1 MPPGR
6 CTAPHLCATT
16 SWRERGALAAVD
28 VAHRRVACLKG
39 CLMSA
44 GMGPSTA
51 PPLPEAASAL
61 RTFLIADLRG
71 YTRFTQEQGDEA
83 AARLA
88 ARFAALMREGV
99 DAHGGQVRELRGD
112 EALAV
117 FASPRQ
123 AMRAAV
129 AVQASFAE
137 AMAANPGLPLTVGM
151 GLDAGEAVPVEGGY
165 RGGALNRASRLCAV
179 APAGEVLVTEAL
191 AHLAGAVQGLAYLE
205 RGRMPLR
212 GLAEP
217 VRVLQ
222 LLPVPFVAVVAA
234 PADGA
239 ALEGL
244 LADLRAHGVAC
255 WNTQHALETEDGASG
270 LREGVRACRVVLCVR
285 TPQAGQAWPVKGVL
299 EIAQLYRRPVVTAWV
314 AGDGPEEAEPDGTW
328 PESVDMIDLRG
339 ERYAAALP
347 RFVAHLTQVAG
358 RQENVDTIDLRGEHY
373 AEVAPRNPYKGLRA
387 FQEEDAGDFFG
398 RKRLVAELLAAVRTY
413 TQPGATRFLAVVG
426 PSGSGKSSVVLAGLL
441 PQLRGGA
448 VPGSARWVYLA
459 PLVPA
464 AHPLEA
470 LSIALNNA
478 LPQSSLTAIRAD
490 LEGSKR
496 GLHLLAGR
504 LVSHPEA
511 RVVLVVDQAEEIFTL

>member
-1 MPPGR
+1 MRAKRCRWKGATGVGRSTGRHGCAQWRRRGR
-6 CTAPHLCATT
+6 CSLPKRWPTWPEPCRGWPTWSGDGCRSGGWPSRCGCCSCSRSRSSR
-16 SWRERGALAAVD
+16 SWRPP
-28 VAHRRVACLKG
+28 
-39 CLMSA
+39 LM
-44 GMGPSTA
+44 A
-51 PPLPEAASAL
+51 PPS
-61 RTFLIADLRG
+61 RG
-71 YTRFTQEQGDEA
+71 
-83 AARLA
+83 
-88 ARFAALMREGV
+88 
-99 DAHGGQVRELRGD
+99 
-112 EALAV
+112 
-117 FASPRQ
+117 
-123 AMRAAV
+123 
-129 AVQASFAE
+129 
-137 AMAANPGLPLTVGM
+137 
-151 GLDAGEAVPVEGGY
+151 
-165 RGGALNRASRLCAV
+165 
-179 APAGEVLVTEAL
+179 
-191 AHLAGAVQGLAYLE
+191 
-205 RGRMPLR
+205 
-212 GLAEP
+212 
-217 VRVLQ
+217 
-222 LLPVPFVAVVAA
+222 
-234 PADGA
+234 
-239 ALEGL
+239 
-244 LADLRAHGVAC
+244 C
-255 WNTQHALETEDGASG
+255 WP
-270 LREGVRACRVVLCVR
+270 LCVR